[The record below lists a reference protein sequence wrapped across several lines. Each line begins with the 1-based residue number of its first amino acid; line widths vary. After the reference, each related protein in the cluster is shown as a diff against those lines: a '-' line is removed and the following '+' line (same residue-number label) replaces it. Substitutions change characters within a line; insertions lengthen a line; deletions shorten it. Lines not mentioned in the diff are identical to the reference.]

1 MKMRLRDGLAA
12 AALAVVVAGSPVV
25 FAGPAG
31 AIPDCDLLDDCFPDP
46 DPEPPPTGPGVI
58 VDFHAAAQACEP
70 RMTPTNIIS
79 YAAPG
84 ATKTVISVSPLS
96 NDVFTEVRVFSGG
109 SPVSF
114 RHQSHGEYRIRSY
127 KPATH
132 VVDTREWYTC

>member
-1 MKMRLRDGLAA
+1 MRFRYGLAA
-12 AALAVVVAGSPVV
+12 AILAMVVAGGPVV
-25 FAGPAG
+25 FGGPAG
-31 AIPDCDLLDDCFPDP
+31 ARPDCDLPSDCLPDP
-46 DPEPPPTGPGVI
+46 DPEPPPTGPGLI
-58 VDFHAAAQACEP
+58 INFQAAAESCEP
-70 RMTPTNIIS
+70 RMTPTNHIS

-96 NDVFTEVRVFSGG
+96 NYVFTDVKTFSGG
-109 SPVSF
+109 GPVNF